1 MLTRVSEALVKP
13 GREEEFVARVLELV
27 RTFPETCDG
36 FEGHEVLVDLDDP
49 SRVRYVSRWRDEQ
62 ALERYAGPG
71 WRTDP
76 VTFPD
81 EDEYPRQPLT
91 LRHFASVTC

>member
-13 GREEEFVARVLELV
+13 GREQEFVARVRDLV
-27 RTFPETCDG
+27 RTFPEIHDG
-36 FEGHEVLVDLDDP
+36 LVGHEVLVDLDDP
-49 SRVRYVSRWRDEQ
+49 LRVQYVSRWQDEQ
-62 ALERYAGPG
+62 ALENYAGPG

-81 EDEYPRQPLT
+81 EDEYLQRPLT
-91 LRHFASVTC
+91 LRHFQDVS

>member
-27 RTFPETCDG
+27 RTFPETYDG
-36 FEGHEVLVDLDDP
+36 FEVLVDLDDP

-62 ALERYAGPG
+62 ALERCAGPG

-81 EDEYPRQPLT
+81 EDEYLRRPLT
-91 LRHFASVTC
+91 LRHSASVTC

>member
-13 GREEEFVARVLELV
+13 GREQEFVARVRDLV
-27 RTFPETCDG
+27 AGFPAIYDG
-36 FEGHEVLVDLDDP
+36 LEGHEVLVDLDDP
-49 SRVRYVSRWRDEQ
+49 LRVRYVSRWRDEQ
-62 ALERYAGPG
+62 ALENYAGPA

-81 EDEYPRQPLT
+81 EDEYLQQPLA
-91 LRHFASVTC
+91 LQHFQHVS

>member
-13 GREEEFVARVLELV
+13 GRELEFVERVRDLV
-27 RTFPETCDG
+27 RTFPETYDG
-36 FEGHEVLVDLDDP
+36 LEGHEVLVDLDDP
-49 SRVRYVSRWRDEQ
+49 LKVRYVSRWRDEQ
-62 ALERYAGPG
+62 ALENYAGPG

-81 EDEYPRQPLT
+81 EDEYLQRPLA
-91 LRHFASVTC
+91 LRHFRHIS

>member
-13 GREEEFVARVLELV
+13 GREQEFVERVRDLV
-27 RTFPETCDG
+27 RTFPETY
-36 FEGHEVLVDLDDP
+36 EGLESHEVLVDLQDP
-49 SRVRYVSRWRDEQ
+49 QRVQYVSHWRDEQ
-62 ALERYAGPG
+62 ALENYAGAN

-81 EDEYPRQPLT
+81 EDEYLQRPLT
-91 LRHFASVTC
+91 LRHFQSF

>member
-13 GREEEFVARVLELV
+13 GREQEFVERVRDLV
-27 RTFPETCDG
+27 KAFPATYDG
-36 FEGHEVLVDLDDP
+36 LEGHEVLVDVDDP
-49 SRVRYVSRWRDEQ
+49 QKVQYVSRWRDEQ
-62 ALERYAGPG
+62 ALENYAGPN

-81 EDEYPRQPLT
+81 EDEYLQRPLT
-91 LRHFASVTC
+91 LRHFQNVS

>member
-13 GREEEFVARVLELV
+13 GREQEFVARVRDLV
-27 RTFPETCDG
+27 GTFPEIYDG
-36 FEGHEVLVDLDDP
+36 LVGHEVLVDLDDP
-49 SRVRYVSRWRDEQ
+49 RRVQYVSRWRDEQ
-62 ALERYAGPG
+62 ALENYAGSG

-81 EDEYPRQPLT
+81 EDEYLQRPLA
-91 LRHFASVTC
+91 LRHFQDVS

>member
-13 GREEEFVARVLELV
+13 GREEEFVARVRELV
-27 RTFPETCDG
+27 AGFPTTYEG
-36 FEGHEVLVDLDDP
+36 LLGHEVLVDLDDP
-49 SRVRYVSRWRDEQ
+49 RRVRYVSRWRDEQ
-62 ALERYAGPG
+62 ALEDYAGAG

-81 EDEYPRQPLT
+81 EDEYLLQPLT
-91 LRHFASVTC
+91 LRHFRHVD

>member
-13 GREEEFVARVLELV
+13 GREQEFVDRSRKLV
-27 RTFPETCDG
+27 EAFPEKYDG
-36 FEGHEVLVDLDDP
+36 LLEHEVLVDVDEP
-49 SRVRYVSRWRDEQ
+49 HTVQYVSRWRDEQ
-62 ALERYAGPG
+62 ALKDYAGPN

-81 EDEYPRQPLT
+81 EDQYLQQPLT
-91 LRHFASVTC
+91 LRHFVS

>member
-13 GREEEFVARVLELV
+13 GREQEFVARVRDLV
-27 RTFPETCDG
+27 RTFPEIYDG
-36 FEGHEVLVDLDDP
+36 LEGHEVLVDLDDP
-49 SRVRYVSRWRDEQ
+49 LKVQYVSRWRDEQ
-62 ALERYAGPG
+62 ALESYAGLG

-81 EDEYPRQPLT
+81 EDEYLQRPLT
-91 LRHFASVTC
+91 LRHFYGVS

>member
-13 GREEEFVARVLELV
+13 GREQEFVARVRDLV
-27 RTFPETCDG
+27 KGFPEIYDG
-36 FEGHEVLVDLDDP
+36 LLGHEVLVDLDDP
-49 SRVRYVSRWRDEQ
+49 LRVRYVSRWRDEQ
-62 ALERYAGPG
+62 ALESYAGPG

-81 EDEYPRQPLT
+81 EDSYLQQPLA
-91 LRHFASVTC
+91 LRHFRHVS

>member
-13 GREEEFVARVLELV
+13 GREQEFVERVRDLV
-27 RTFPETCDG
+27 RTFPEKYDG
-36 FEGHEVLVDLDDP
+36 LLGHEVVVDVQDP
-49 SRVRYVSRWRDEQ
+49 QRVQYVSRWRDEQ
-62 ALERYAGPG
+62 SLERYAGKN

-81 EDEYPRQPLT
+81 EDEYLQQPLA
-91 LRHFASVTC
+91 LRHFHVVS

>member
-13 GREEEFVARVLELV
+13 GREQEFVERVRDLV
-27 RTFPETCDG
+27 RTFPQTYDG
-36 FEGHEVLVDLDDP
+36 LEGHELLVDLDDP
-49 SRVRYVSRWRDEQ
+49 LKVRYVSRWRDEQ
-62 ALERYAGPG
+62 ALENYAGPG

-81 EDEYPRQPLT
+81 EDEYLQRPLA
-91 LRHFASVTC
+91 LRHFRHIS

>member
-13 GREEEFVARVLELV
+13 GREQEFVERVRELV
-27 RTFPETCDG
+27 RTFPETYEG
-36 FEGHEVLVDLDDP
+36 LEGHEVLVDLDDP
-49 SRVRYVSRWRDEQ
+49 LKVRYVSRWRDEQ
-62 ALERYAGPG
+62 ALENYAGAG

-81 EDEYPRQPLT
+81 EAEYLQRPLA
-91 LRHFASVTC
+91 LRHFRHIS

>member
-13 GREEEFVARVLELV
+13 GREQEFVERVLDLV
-27 RTFPETCDG
+27 RTFPEKYDG
-36 FEGHEVLVDLDDP
+36 LLGHEVVVDVQDP
-49 SRVRYVSRWRDEQ
+49 RRVQYVSRWRDEQ
-62 ALERYAGPG
+62 SLEGYAGEN

-81 EDEYPRQPLT
+81 EDEYLQQPLT
-91 LRHFASVTC
+91 LRHFHVVS

>member
-13 GREEEFVARVLELV
+13 GREQEFVERVRSLV
-27 RTFPETCDG
+27 RTFPDTYDG
-36 FEGHEVLVDLDDP
+36 LVAHEVLVDLADP
-49 SRVRYVSRWRDEQ
+49 RKVQYVSRWRDEQ
-62 ALERYAGPG
+62 ALENYAGPG

-81 EDEYPRQPLT
+81 EDEYLQQPLT
-91 LRHFASVTC
+91 LRHFEDVS

>member
-13 GREEEFVARVLELV
+13 GREQEFVARVHDLV
-27 RTFPETCDG
+27 RTFPDTYDG
-36 FEGHEVLVDLDDP
+36 LEGHEVLVDLTDP
-49 SRVRYVSRWRDEQ
+49 RKVQYVSRWRDEQ
-62 ALERYAGPG
+62 ALENYAGPG

-81 EDEYPRQPLT
+81 EDEYLQQPLT
-91 LRHFASVTC
+91 LRHFEDVS

>member
-13 GREEEFVARVLELV
+13 GREQEFVARVRELV
-27 RTFPETCDG
+27 STFPETYDG
-36 FEGHEVLVDLDDP
+36 LVGHEVLVDLDDP
-49 SRVRYVSRWRDEQ
+49 LRVRYVSRWRDER
-62 ALERYAGPG
+62 ALENYAGAG

-81 EDEYPRQPLT
+81 EDEYLQRPLT
-91 LRHFASVTC
+91 LRHFRHVS

>member
-13 GREEEFVARVLELV
+13 GLEQEFVERVRDLV
-27 RTFPETCDG
+27 RTFPETYDG
-36 FEGHEVLVDLDDP
+36 LEGHEVLVDLDDP
-49 SRVRYVSRWRDEQ
+49 RKVQYVSRWRDEQ
-62 ALERYAGPG
+62 ALENYAGAG

-81 EDEYPRQPLT
+81 EDQYLQRPLT
-91 LRHFASVTC
+91 LRHFRHIS

>member
-13 GREEEFVARVLELV
+13 GREQEFVERVRSLV
-27 RTFPETCDG
+27 RTFPDTYDG
-36 FEGHEVLVDLDDP
+36 LEGHEVLVDLADP
-49 SRVRYVSRWRDEQ
+49 RKVQYVSRWRDEQ
-62 ALERYAGPG
+62 SLENYAGPG

-81 EDEYPRQPLT
+81 EDEYLQQPLT
-91 LRHFASVTC
+91 LRHFQDVS